1 MSVNSLWHSLRQ
13 KTRLFWPAAK
23 QRGHLPLISA
33 GLLCLLTFSDPHMQ
47 QASLVRDVLFVID
60 ISESMNV
67 PDADHPH
74 PGSRRLQ
81 HAQTLVSDMMADL
94 PCGSRTSVALFAG
107 DEAVVLFEPLEVCA
121 HYPAIEKIV
130 SQLQTRMRWIGDS
143 WIVRGVK
150 ASLDAARQRNM
161 QLVFVTDGDE
171 MPHHEHP
178 RVAELL
184 PYKRQIKGL
193 LIGVGNAQPQP
204 VPHLTAAGEV
214 ARYWTPE
221 EAVIQGNYPNLLAEV
236 KALLPGAT
244 MPAEMA
250 AEVREHQSQLNEP
263 LMQQMASAL
272 DVRYLRAGRSQAAMA
287 ELSRLDRGSE
297 IETAQDARWV
307 LGGLAMIL
315 VLVSWFWPLWRQ
327 RKNKARIA
335 LH

>member
-1 MSVNSLWHSLRQ
+1 
-13 KTRLFWPAAK
+13 
-23 QRGHLPLISA
+23 
-33 GLLCLLTFSDPHMQ
+33 
-47 QASLVRDVLFVID
+47 
-60 ISESMNV
+60 
-67 PDADHPH
+67 
-74 PGSRRLQ
+74 
-81 HAQTLVSDMMADL
+81 MADL

-287 ELSRLDRGSE
+287 ELSRLDRGNE